1 MKKNDIVVSNR
12 CDAATIEQNG
22 IFHLRAHPQTY
33 SDYYISTNNN
43 TKKYIIIIYHPWKI
57 RIRAS

>member
-1 MKKNDIVVSNR
+1 MTSSSATDE
-12 CDAATIEQNG
+12 ATIEQNG

-33 SDYYISTNNN
+33 SDYYISTYRTNNN